1 MLSKLSLNILAL
13 TSLVMATNET
23 TSTSAGQNLQGIT
36 YTLTLTLSLLLLL
49 LLLLFLFFWAG
60 IDSYGNWCGGG
71 HGGLQD
77 CCSGGRCQSCD
88 FHKGVTAACLSQC
101 PAVVSQ
107 LVRQSARREGNDWS
121 LVQLHPCFL
130 YALRLTMCI
139 QKHAAPS
146 NPSSLYSFECMYSG
160 WLLTEF
166 RMTST
171 WLVQIMTSVHFN
183 TTIMILFPASHKETI
198 VNATASW

>member
-1 MLSKLSLNILAL
+1 MTRTATGVGADTEVSRTAAVVEGVSLA
-13 TSLVMATNET
+13 
-23 TSTSAGQNLQGIT
+23 TSTRALLRRVSA
-36 YTLTLTLSLLLLL
+36 
-49 LLLLFLFFWAG
+49 
-60 IDSYGNWCGGG
+60 
-71 HGGLQD
+71 
-77 CCSGGRCQSCD
+77 
-88 FHKGVTAACLSQC
+88 SQC